1 MTVWRKNKMRN
12 RHWIALL
19 AILSM
24 LVAACGSGTTDGTDS
39 DDGGTDT
46 TSEAPAGGDGD
57 PTEIVFWHVYS
68 GPEEAAIGELVNR
81 FHAERSDIRVTA
93 EFAGGY
99 GDLSQK
105 IASALEAGSPPNV
118 AVGYESDTLR
128 YHTSGRLLDLGEFV
142 DDDTNIDD
150 FFDVELR
157 RNTFLTEDGAHL
169 SFPWTAAVA
178 VLYYNQDL
186 LEAAGFDGPAATWD
200 EFDEQCTSMLENQ
213 GHPCYAVAVDP
224 SHFNAMGFPFGE
236 SVMDVE
242 AKSTGYAGDG
252 WTEVLELH
260 AQWIDKGYAYPT
272 IGRADVATAD
282 INDFASQQVAYI
294 MKSSRFLPFIQ
305 EAVADSFTWS
315 MAPPPQPEE
324 TDAPITVLF
333 GPNIMAFDAGE
344 EANQASFDF
353 IEYITGPAGQA
364 YWAEVSGNLPTRMST
379 AETAEYG
386 AYLEANPGMRVAFD
400 LLANAQSEGSLNDE
414 GLVAPMPFALRL
426 LLEDV
431 ESELLTGAIT
441 VEEAQQML
449 LEEGDPIVS
458 EYLTSLGY

>member
-1 MTVWRKNKMRN
+1 MRN

-19 AILSM
+19 AIVSLF
-24 LVAACGSGTTDGTDS
+24 VAACGSGTTDEP
-39 DDGGTDT
+39 DDGDGGEDT
-46 TSEAPAGGDGD
+46 TTTEAPTGDNGDDGEGD

-68 GPEEAAIGELVNR
+68 GPEEEAIGELVDR
-81 FHAERSDIRVTA
+81 FEAERPDIRVDA

-128 YHTSGRLLDLGEFV
+128 YDTSGQLLDLGEFV
-142 DDDTNIDD
+142 DDDTDIDD

-157 RNTFLTEDGAHL
+157 RNTYLTEEGAHL

-186 LEAAGFDGPAATWD
+186 LESAGFDGPARTWD
-200 EFDEQCTSMLENQ
+200 EFDEQCTSMLEEQ
-213 GHPCYAVAVDP
+213 GLPCYAVAVDP
-224 SHFNAMGFPFGE
+224 SHFNAMGFGFGE

-242 AKSTGYAGDG
+242 AKSTGYAADG

-260 AQWIDKGYAYPT
+260 TEWVEKGYAYPT

-294 MKSSRFLPFIQ
+294 MKSSRFLPFIE
-305 EAVADSFTWS
+305 EAVAGSFNWS
-315 MAPPPQPEE
+315 MAAPPQPEE
-324 TDAPITVLF
+324 TDDPVTVLF
-333 GPNIMAFDAGE
+333 GPNIMAFDAGDD
-344 EANQASFDF
+344 ANQASFDF

-379 AETAEYG
+379 AETEEYG

-400 LLANAQSEGSLNDE
+400 LLGNAESEGSLNDE

-426 LLEDV
+426 LIEDV

-441 VEEAQQML
+441 VEEARQML
-449 LEEGDPIVS
+449 IEEGDPIVS